1 MDSIVALGSDATPQL
16 LPLLKHE
23 HRSVREWVVHA
34 LGDLAPQDMP
44 SIRAVTAMLEDPDDY
59 VVIKAARALG
69 RIGPAA
75 YEALP
80 ELRKLAITNTEALS
94 GTAALAVDRID
105 PVPD

>member
-1 MDSIVALGSDATPQL
+1 MPRL

-23 HRSVREWVVHA
+23 HRGVREWVVHA
-34 LGDLAPQDMP
+34 LGDLAPQDREA
-44 SIRAVTAMLEDPDDY
+44 IQALVAMLDDPDDY

-69 RIGPAA
+69 KIGPAA
-75 YEALP
+75 YEGLP
-80 ELRKLAITNTEALS
+80 ALRKLAITNTEALS